1 MKTKS
6 SPLARAALFFATLV
20 AACPSFA
27 GPVVKIDTVRVAD
40 AGNPNDP
47 STGYGG
53 VSYEFSIG
61 KYEISLAQYTAF
73 LNAVATSTSAPSH
86 IQALYNASME
96 SDSNIAGIR
105 RTTVNGAYA
114 YEVIGTGSRPVTYV
128 SWFDAARFCNWMH
141 NGGIFGSSTET
152 GAYTLNGATSGIITK
167 NAEANW
173 WIPSESEWYKAA
185 YYKGG
190 SNGGYWSYPT
200 KSDTMPDNNVG
211 SLANQANIYDG
222 LFAVNQLNSET
233 GNLLTEP
240 GLFTGSPSPYKT
252 FDQAGN
258 VWEWTDGAPTTY
270 QRISRGGS
278 WRLAANLSAS
288 SSRDT
293 VTPATDDRTLGFRI
307 ACNPMMRI
315 WLTIEAVPDFSG
327 VPFRPVSIAPSDVD
341 ENGRVFFDI
350 QQEKMKFF
358 RTKIELLPQ

>member
-1 MKTKS
+1 MTA
-6 SPLARAALFFATLV
+6 PNFAAAGAALFFATLA

-27 GPVVKIDTVRVAD
+27 GPLVKIDTVRVAD

-61 KYEISLAQYTAF
+61 KFEVSLAQYAAF

-96 SDSNIAGIR
+96 GDSNIAGIR
-105 RTTVNGAYA
+105 RTTVNGAYT
-114 YEVIGTGSRPVTYV
+114 YEVLGTGTRPVTYV

-141 NGGIFGSSTET
+141 NGGIIGASTET

-167 NAEANW
+167 NSEANW

-190 SNGGYWSYPT
+190 SNGGYWLYPT
-200 KSDTMPDNNVG
+200 KSDTAPDNNIG
-211 SLANQANIYDG
+211 SLPNQANIYDG

-233 GNLLTEP
+233 GNLLVDA
-240 GLFTGSPSPYKT
+240 GFFTGSFSPYKT

-278 WRLAANLSAS
+278 WRLAANQSAS
-288 SSRDT
+288 SSRDV
-293 VTPATDDRTLGFRI
+293 VTPTTDDRTLGFRI
-307 ACNPMMRI
+307 ACNPMMRL
-315 WLTIEAVPDFSG
+315 WLTIESVPDFSG

-341 ENGRVFFDI
+341 ENGRIFFDI
-350 QQEKMKFF
+350 QAEKMKYF